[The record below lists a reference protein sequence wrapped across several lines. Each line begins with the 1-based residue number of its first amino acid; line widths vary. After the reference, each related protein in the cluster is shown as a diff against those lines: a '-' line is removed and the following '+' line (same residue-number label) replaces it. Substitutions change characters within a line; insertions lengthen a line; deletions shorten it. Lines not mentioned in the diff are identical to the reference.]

1 MADDGPGA
9 ALRSLVER
17 AVDGGDG
24 GDRATDDRSVAVT
37 ERGDD
42 PGPVGVLSTVVAE
55 TGSSSIVGV
64 VPRLDATT
72 VRRLRDAVDGGD
84 PDRTVR
90 LVFTGLAAERLSG
103 RSGAVFRAALAR
115 RGIEVAV
122 HAAESSV
129 AVLLV
134 GERAVVGL
142 FDGDGLAA
150 LLSTDAPEVRTWAAG
165 VYRRYAAAAA
175 GDDVDDQPDD
185 IGDHAAD
192 DTDAAAADDADAPNA
207 DAPNADE
214 RP

>member
-1 MADDGPGA
+1 MADDDPGA

-24 GDRATDDRSVAVT
+24 GDRATDGRGVVVT

-42 PGPVGVLSTVVAE
+42 PGPVGVLSAIVKG

-72 VRRLRDAVDGGD
+72 VSRLRDAVGGPD

-90 LVFTGLAAERLSG
+90 LVFTGSAAERLSG
-103 RSGAVFRAALAR
+103 RSGAPFRAALAR
-115 RGIEVAV
+115 RGIEVSV
-122 HAAESSV
+122 HAADSSV

-142 FDGDGLAA
+142 FDEAGLAA
-150 LLSTDAPEVRTWAAG
+150 LLSTSAPAVRTWAAG

-175 GDDVDDQPDD
+175 
-185 IGDHAAD
+185 A
-192 DTDAAAADDADAPNA
+192 TDDADDP
-207 DAPNADE
+207 P
-214 RP
+214 

>member
-1 MADDGPGA
+1 MTDDGPAA

-17 AVDGGDG
+17 AVDRGDG
-24 GDRATDDRSVAVT
+24 EAPATDDHGAVVA

-42 PGPVGVLSTVVAE
+42 PGPVGVLSTVVEE

-72 VRRLRDAVDGGD
+72 VRRLRDAVDGPD

-103 RSGAVFRAALAR
+103 RSGAVFRDALAR
-115 RGIEVAV
+115 RGIEATV
-122 HAAESSV
+122 HAADSSV

-134 GERAVVGL
+134 GEQAVVGL
-142 FDGDGLAA
+142 FDEHGLAA

-165 VYRRYAAAAA
+165 VYRRYAAA
-175 GDDVDDQPDD
+175 
-185 IGDHAAD
+185 
-192 DTDAAAADDADAPNA
+192 TAADDATDATVDDTDDADGAPNLG
-207 DAPNADE
+207 E